1 MLMETNGY
9 YIMAFDST
17 HHAIR
22 TESLM
27 KKERLEGEIIPT
39 PRDIDVSCGLSI
51 KLPGH
56 SLDRLRCLIDTSQNR
71 VRLYRIDIVE
81 GGTVYIE
88 QEK

>member
-1 MLMETNGY
+1 MKKEGY

-22 TESLM
+22 AENLM
-27 KKERLEGEIIPT
+27 KKEGLEGEIITT

-56 SLDRLRCLIDTSQNR
+56 SLDRLRGLTDTSQSR
-71 VRLYRIDIVE
+71 VRLYRIDSVE
-81 GGTVYIE
+81 GRTVYIE